1 MQVRMS
7 KSDNDEA
14 WQGKK
19 EWLFQAK
26 KGGPGIP
33 NSPLVLG
40 LGALPPSVQCFGAV
54 RMLHKGAGMI
64 N

>member
-40 LGALPPSVQCFGAV
+40 LGALPPSVQCLWSSKDA
-54 RMLHKGAGMI
+54 A
-64 N
+64 

>member
-7 KSDNDEA
+7 KSDHDKA

-19 EWLFQAK
+19 QRLFQAK

-33 NSPLVLG
+33 NGPLVLG
-40 LGALPPSVQCFGAV
+40 LSVSLPQCSAGGAV